1 MESKCCCFS
10 ALRSGRWGSS
20 QSAIPLTQ
28 MLSWLTFA
36 VQRDLEKMSKNA
48 LQSHFI
54 PNGFM
59 VLGLYYVTIWLV
71 LWNMNFIFYF
81 IYGMSSETH
90 WRSPSFFRGVGQ
102 PPTSYVILRDFKGI
116 YMGTSAS
123 KFPSANH
130 GESFWCLHW
139 IVLVGVNSYPVMSK

>member
-1 MESKCCCFS
+1 MGFVGFMESKCCCFS

-71 LWNMNFIFYF
+71 LWNMNFIFHF
-81 IYGMSSETH
+81 IYGMSSFPLTK
-90 WRSPSFFRGVGQ
+90 SIIFQRGRAQ
-102 PPTSYVILRDFKGI
+102 PPTSYVLLRDFQRI
-116 YMGTSAS
+116 DL
-123 KFPSANH
+123 H
-130 GESFWCLHW
+130 GNLSIQVPKC
-139 IVLVGVNSYPVMSK
+139 